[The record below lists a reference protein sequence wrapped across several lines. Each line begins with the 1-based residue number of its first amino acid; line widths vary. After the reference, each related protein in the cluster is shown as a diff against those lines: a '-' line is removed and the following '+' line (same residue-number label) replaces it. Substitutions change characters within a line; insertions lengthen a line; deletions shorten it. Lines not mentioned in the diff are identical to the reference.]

1 MPAPYFYREEKE
13 GGRAIVKE
21 GLVFQWLSP
30 WRERKGIFLPSV
42 GICYHHRGQDLPLL
56 VSQIY
61 SVEWK
66 VKEFIAQ
73 SCPALCNPTDCCL
86 PGSSVHGILQAR
98 ILEWVAIPFSRRSS
112 WLRDWTR
119 VSCGSCIAGRFLT
132 TEPPSLV
139 PYKFLWAPGLFIVY
153 ESPWALYW
161 THQGLTFQFTIF
173 QVASGS
179 GTSSQMPGN
188 LAMSIASRDQDWGI
202 SIEGSREKEVR
213 NGVFPAISV
222 NKGCHSHQRLQ
233 QSLNGELVSPRKLRK
248 KNCCHLR
255 NHQTAA
261 TPYGEPE
268 ETQDVRT
275 RDTGLR

>member
-30 WRERKGIFLPSV
+30 WQERKGIFLPSV

-73 SCPALCNPTDCCL
+73 SCLALCNPTDCCLWGCCL

-98 ILEWVAIPFSRRSS
+98 ILEWVTIPFSRRSS
-112 WLRDWTR
+112 WLRDWTW

-173 QVASGS
+173 QVA
-179 GTSSQMPGN
+179 
-188 LAMSIASRDQDWGI
+188 
-202 SIEGSREKEVR
+202 
-213 NGVFPAISV
+213 
-222 NKGCHSHQRLQ
+222 
-233 QSLNGELVSPRKLRK
+233 
-248 KNCCHLR
+248 
-255 NHQTAA
+255 
-261 TPYGEPE
+261 
-268 ETQDVRT
+268 
-275 RDTGLR
+275 